1 MFLFFFHQVCLPW
14 KEVRRMDSLDE
25 SIGESIVAQCVAMG
39 FSENGCKRAA
49 LATNNTSA
57 EAAMEWIFAHMQDS
71 NFNNPIEQY
80 GTGVGGAA
88 QVSPESVEM
97 LMGMGF
103 QKKHAEKALKECG
116 SDIERAADWL
126 FSRMDSLDA
135 MDVDEPAPAS
145 SSAASPPPPP
155 PPPKQLS
162 STIFGSVY
170 VQQGHG
176 VGQGSVHF
184 VSEIEGY
191 INYTAAPVDWLLDDG
206 SRLPAQK
213 PFTETSYDPVT
224 RTFCGKHDW
233 SPTSLNGCQRRQF
246 KMVFSDDFDTISGKV
261 MQFLLD
267 GSLGQELP
275 LPKACRKRISLL
287 DAAKICNADEIRA
300 ATALPLEE
308 AAVAVATMKEQ
319 GNWLAPPLVCPC
331 SSIVAIAAGT
341 AHMAAVTED
350 GSLWTWG
357 WCVLLNCICSA
368 PTMHLSLPPRLA
380 SNLLTSNCVICPCES
395 LAVLAIYK

>member
-1 MFLFFFHQVCLPW
+1 
-14 KEVRRMDSLDE
+14 MDSLDD
-25 SIGESIVAQCVAMG
+25 SIVAQCVAMG

-57 EAAMEWIFAHMQDS
+57 EAAMEWIFSHMQDS
-71 NFNNPIEQY
+71 NFNDPMEQS
-80 GTGVGGAA
+80 GTVSGGAA
-88 QVSPESVEM
+88 QVPPESVEI

-103 QKKHAEKALKECG
+103 QKKHAEKALQECR

-126 FSRMDSLDA
+126 FSRMDSLEA
-135 MDVDEPAPAS
+135 MDVDEPAPSS
-145 SSAASPPPPP
+145 SSAASPPPPL
-155 PPPKQLS
+155 PKQLS

-170 VQQGHG
+170 VHQGRG

-191 INYTAAPVDWLLDDG
+191 INYTVAPVGCTNQLLDDG

-224 RTFCGKHDW
+224 RTFCGKVDW
-233 SPTSLNGCQRRQF
+233 SPTSLNGNQRRQL
-246 KMVFSDDFDTISGKV
+246 KMVFSDDFDTISVKAMKV
-261 MQFLLD
+261 FLD

-275 LPKACRKRISLL
+275 LPNACRKRISLL
-287 DAAKICNADEIRA
+287 DAAKIGNADEIRA
-300 ATALPLEE
+300 AKDLKEVL
-308 AAVAVATMKEQ
+308 KEQ
-319 GNWLAPPLVCPC
+319 GNCLAPPLVFPC

-357 WCVLLNCICSA
+357 WCVLLLHCICIA
-368 PTMHLSLPPRLA
+368 PTMHLSLLPRLA
-380 SNLLTSNCVICPCES
+380 SNVLTSNCVICPCDS
-395 LAVLAIYK
+395 LSVLAIYKWAR